1 MLLFHWRQRPRVL
14 WVILVGALIFLDQ
27 LTKTYFA
34 NTIALGEAV
43 VAADWFN
50 FVHVLNR
57 GAAFSFLASADG
69 WQRPLLIGVSFL
81 VIVPV
86 TLVCMYKKVEPVE
99 RWMGGLVVAGGTSNL
114 IDRIQTGAVVDFLD
128 VHWREW
134 HWPAFN
140 LADSYIVCAVCVWI
154 FLSRYTSPAQA
165 ASTKAEA
172 QV

>member
-1 MLLFHWRQRPRVL
+1 MFLSQWRQRPRL
-14 WVILVGALIFLDQ
+14 FWVILVGALIGLDQ

-43 VAADWFN
+43 VVTDWFN
-50 FVHVLNR
+50 FVHTLNR

-69 WQRPLLIGVSFL
+69 WQRPFLIGVSIL

-86 TLVCMYKKVEPVE
+86 TLVCMYRDMDPVE
-99 RWMGGLVVAGGTSNL
+99 RWVGGLVVAGGTSNL

-128 VHWREW
+128 IHWRGL

-140 LADSYIVCAVCVWI
+140 LADCYIVCAVLLWI
-154 FLSRYTSPAQA
+154 VFFRKLAPAQV
-165 ASTKAEA
+165 ASTKAKVQA
-172 QV
+172 

>member
-14 WVILVGALIFLDQ
+14 WVIFVGALICLDQ
-27 LTKTYFA
+27 LTKIYFA
-34 NTIALGEAV
+34 NTIALGEAIV
-43 VAADWFN
+43 VTDWFN

-57 GAAFSFLASADG
+57 GAAFSYLASADG

-86 TLVCMYKKVEPVE
+86 TLVCMYKKMEPVE
-99 RWMGGLVVAGGTSNL
+99 RWMGALVVAGGTSNL

-128 VHWREW
+128 AHWREW

-140 LADSYIVCAVCVWI
+140 LADSYIICAVGVWI
-154 FLSRYTSPAQA
+154 LLSRNTTPAHV

>member
-1 MLLFHWRQRPRVL
+1 MGGY
-14 WVILVGALIFLDQ
+14 ILYLY
-27 LTKTYFA
+27 KTVRKFW
-34 NTIALGEAV
+34 GEAV
-43 VAADWFN
+43 VVTDWFN
-50 FVHVLNR
+50 FVHLLNR

-134 HWPAFN
+134 H
-140 LADSYIVCAVCVWI
+140 
-154 FLSRYTSPAQA
+154 
-165 ASTKAEA
+165 
-172 QV
+172 

>member
-1 MLLFHWRQRPRVL
+1 MFLSQWRQHPRIL
-14 WVILVGALIFLDQ
+14 WVILVGALIGMDQ

-43 VAADWFN
+43 FVTDWFN
-50 FVHVLNR
+50 FVHTLNR

-69 WQRPLLIGVSFL
+69 WQRPLLIGISIL

-86 TLVCMYKKVEPVE
+86 TLACMYKTMDPVE
-99 RWMGGLVVAGGTSNL
+99 RWVGGLVVAGGASNL

-128 VHWREW
+128 IHWRGM

-140 LADSYIVCAVCVWI
+140 LADSYIVCAVLVWI
-154 FLSRYTSPAQA
+154 FLSRKT
-165 ASTKAEA
+165 ASA
-172 QV
+172 QVASPKAKVQA

>member
-14 WVILVGALIFLDQ
+14 WVILVGALICLDQ

-43 VAADWFN
+43 VVTDWFN
-50 FVHVLNR
+50 FVHLLNR

-140 LADSYIVCAVCVWI
+140 LADSYIVCAVVVWLLL
-154 FLSRYTSPAQA
+154 FRNTAPAKVTSTKTEAQA
-165 ASTKAEA
+165 
-172 QV
+172 